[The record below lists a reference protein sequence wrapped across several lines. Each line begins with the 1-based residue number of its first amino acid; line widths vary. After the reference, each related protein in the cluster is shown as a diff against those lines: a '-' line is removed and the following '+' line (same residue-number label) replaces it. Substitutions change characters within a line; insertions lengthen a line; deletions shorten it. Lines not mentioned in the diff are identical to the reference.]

1 MLLMNQNV
9 WDSYKHEKNPEKI
22 VSIHWQFFKRFSS
35 SFNLVE
41 ILNLATTFEA
51 LLPIMVRLCVYL

>member
-1 MLLMNQNV
+1 MNQNV

-41 ILNLATTFEA
+41 ILKSSYYFWSAPSYNGYVMCIFV
-51 LLPIMVRLCVYL
+51 IW